1 MDRWRLREGGREGGK
16 EIDFKKVEGG
26 SEEKGGGNQ
35 ISNKAV

>member
-1 MDRWRLREGGREGGK
+1 MEIEGGREGGEGGK